1 MYNACPMG
9 LCTSPRLCFNQF
21 FSSPRRNGHQPVIY
35 IDDTYLQGETVDAC
49 NQNVMATIEMLSKF
63 GFVINSEKSLFYA
76 TQKLEFLGFFLNSIE
91 MTVTLTEH
99 IGEKL
104 KSVCS
109 EFLNSKNKTRRDC
122 VLIGNLVASFP
133 AVPYGQLFYRQIE
146 NEKIPMLKSSK
157 GNFEARATL
166 FELARSDINW

>member
-1 MYNACPMG
+1 MHIIVYRYGKKYQKYVKFFWGSKLYMYNACPMG

-49 NQNVMATIEMLSKF
+49 NQNVMATIEMLSNF
-63 GFVINSEKSLFYA
+63 GFVINSEKSVFYA

-109 EFLNSKNKTRRDC
+109 EFLNSKNKKKKRLC
-122 VLIGNLVASFP
+122 VDWEF
-133 AVPYGQLFYRQIE
+133 
-146 NEKIPMLKSSK
+146 SSK
-157 GNFEARATL
+157 FSSSSLWTIIL
-166 FELARSDINW
+166 

>member
-1 MYNACPMG
+1 
-9 LCTSPRLCFNQF
+9 
-21 FSSPRRNGHQPVIY
+21 
-35 IDDTYLQGETVDAC
+35 
-49 NQNVMATIEMLSKF
+49 
-63 GFVINSEKSLFYA
+63 
-76 TQKLEFLGFFLNSIE
+76 

-122 VLIGNLVASFP
+122 VLIGNIVASFP

-166 FELARSDINW
+166 SELARSEIN